1 MPVDRIF
8 SVAGVGT
15 VVTGTTWS
23 GRVGPG
29 DEVRVLPGGAVA
41 RVRSVEAYGRPAD
54 AARPAVR
61 TALGLSGV
69 DRDRIHRG
77 DQIVTGPWA
86 EATVLEVVA
95 ELISAA
101 ARPLAPRTR
110 VRVHLGTAEVL
121 ARVTGRQRLGPGQRG
136 PLRLRLESP
145 LIARGGDRLV
155 LRSYSPVATIGGGR
169 VVDLE
174 PPAGAPWDEHLG
186 SVEGAIRAAALVARR
201 RFGVA
206 VELLPQLLGQDGAA
220 SAASA
225 AKAGLKRVGS
235 RWISPAVL
243 ADLGAAAEAVVGDH
257 HKRAPAEPGLSSETL
272 RQRLRAPDEVAD
284 HVVKEAERRGT
295 IRLKDGVAMLSG
307 FTPTGAGGDAA
318 VARLVQFVEQAG
330 LEAPTIDEIAAG
342 ASLSPVGPALRLAVE
357 RGLIQAVDRERYA
370 SRVALELFRDT
381 LVEIGAGGDI
391 TLAAVRE
398 RLGLTRKFL
407 IPLLEWSD
415 RQGITRRLGESRVL
429 VRPPSS

>member
-1 MPVDRIF
+1 MGR
-8 SVAGVGT
+8 
-15 VVTGTTWS
+15 TG
-23 GRVGPG
+23 
-29 DEVRVLPGGAVA
+29 
-41 RVRSVEAYGRPAD
+41 
-54 AARPAVR
+54 
-61 TALGLSGV
+61 
-69 DRDRIHRG
+69 
-77 DQIVTGPWA
+77 
-86 EATVLEVVA
+86 
-95 ELISAA
+95 
-101 ARPLAPRTR
+101 
-110 VRVHLGTAEVL
+110 
-121 ARVTGRQRLGPGQRG
+121 
-136 PLRLRLESP
+136 
-145 LIARGGDRLV
+145 
-155 LRSYSPVATIGGGR
+155 
-169 VVDLE
+169 
-174 PPAGAPWDEHLG
+174 
-186 SVEGAIRAAALVARR
+186 
-201 RFGVA
+201 
-206 VELLPQLLGQDGAA
+206 
-220 SAASA
+220 
-225 AKAGLKRVGS
+225 
-235 RWISPAVL
+235 
-243 ADLGAAAEAVVGDH
+243 
-257 HKRAPAEPGLSSETL
+257 APAEPGLSSETL